1 MKYLLSI
8 YSNREVWDSLPEQVR
23 TEIQQGHGEFIAA
36 ISQTGEFVSTDALD
50 APSSSAVVAVRD
62 GVTTVTD
69 GPFAES
75 KEFLAGFY
83 VVECESAERARAVA
97 ALIPDAGVEGLAIEV
112 RPIVFSDSR
121 TG

>member
-97 ALIPDAGVEGLAIEV
+97 AMIPDAGVEGLAIEV